1 MMTTILQDDFRV
13 KVEKEVFRKY
23 PATGVYGILCEP
35 GRPGLYDFHSIIKN
49 EKSKVRMPLSELKDD
64 PIIAAFRSFYW
75 RIGIDPT
82 KQRPASEA
90 LLRRILQGNMVPSIN
105 YVVDAGNIA
114 SIRTHIPIG
123 LYDYTKVQGPLRLA
137 MSRAGEPFVDIS
149 GKEGKTTEEVV
160 LEDEAGVIHL
170 FPHRDCDRTKI
181 TLRTKVV
188 LILGCRVLGV
198 TDEACKAAAWQV
210 VQVLN
215 ELQSSPTDELHR
227 SIR

>member
-1 MMTTILQDDFRV
+1 LTTIIQDDFKV
-13 KVEKEVFRKY
+13 KVDSEVIWKY

-35 GRPGLYDFHSIIKN
+35 GRPGLYDFNGIIEK
-49 EKSKVRMPLSELKDD
+49 EKSKIRLPLNELKDD

-82 KQRPASEA
+82 KQRPASES
-90 LLRRILQGNMVPSIN
+90 LMRRILQGNVIPSIN

-123 LYDYTKVQGPLRLA
+123 LYDYDKVRGALRLT
-137 MSRAGEPFVDIS
+137 MSKAGESFVDIA

-160 LEDEAGVIHL
+160 LKDETGVIHL

-181 TLRTKVV
+181 TSESKKV

-198 TDEACKAAAWQV
+198 TDEACRAAAWQV

-215 ELQSSPTDELHR
+215 ELRYNPTDE
-227 SIR
+227 IQ

>member
-1 MMTTILQDDFRV
+1 MTTIIQDDFNV
-13 KVEKEVFRKY
+13 KVESEVIRKY
-23 PATGVYGILCEP
+23 PATGAYGILCEP
-35 GRPGLYDFHSIIKN
+35 GRPGLYDFNRIIEN
-49 EKSKVRMPLSELKDD
+49 EKTKIRVPLNELKDD

-90 LLRRILQGNMVPSIN
+90 LLRRILQGNVIPSIN
-105 YVVDAGNIA
+105 YVVDASNIA

-123 LYDYTKVQGPLRLA
+123 LYDYAKVKGPLRLA

-160 LEDEAGVIHL
+160 LKDGAGVIHL

-181 TLRTKVV
+181 TPGTKEV

-198 TDEACKAAAWQV
+198 TDEVCKAAAWQV

-215 ELQSSPTDELHR
+215 ELRSNPADELR
-227 SIR
+227 

>member
-1 MMTTILQDDFRV
+1 MTSIIQDDFNV
-13 KVEKEVFRKY
+13 KVESEVIRKY

-35 GRPGLYDFHSIIKN
+35 GRPGLYDFNRIIEN
-49 EKSKVRMPLSELKDD
+49 EKTKIRVPLNELKDD

-90 LLRRILQGNMVPSIN
+90 LLRRILQGNVIPSIN

-123 LYDYTKVQGPLRLA
+123 LYDYAKVKGPLRLA

-160 LEDEAGVIHL
+160 LKDGAGVIHL

-181 TLRTKVV
+181 TSGTKEV

-215 ELQSSPTDELHR
+215 ELRSNPADELR
-227 SIR
+227 